1 VRVPTHLGRG
11 PIEPANPEITCF
23 YAKLLEVLKTRAFR
37 DGTWSQIQPLP
48 AWSGNWTSGGF
59 VAYAWAGED
68 GSRHVVVVNYA
79 GNQAQC
85 QLPVPFPEFRGKQ
98 VRLTDLMGTEV
109 YDRDG
114 TDVLDNGLYID
125 HAPWH
130 FNVFELRAM

>member
-1 VRVPTHLGRG
+1 MQ
-11 PIEPANPEITCF
+11 
-23 YAKLLEVLKTRAFR
+23 VLKETGAFR
-37 DGTWSQIQPLP
+37 DGAWSQIQPQP
-48 AWSGNWTSGGF
+48 AWPGNWTSDGF

-85 QLPVPFPEFRGKQ
+85 RLPLPFPEFRGKQ

-114 TDVLDNGLYID
+114 T
-125 HAPWH
+125 
-130 FNVFELRAM
+130 ELVDTASTSITLPGTSTCSSCGSI